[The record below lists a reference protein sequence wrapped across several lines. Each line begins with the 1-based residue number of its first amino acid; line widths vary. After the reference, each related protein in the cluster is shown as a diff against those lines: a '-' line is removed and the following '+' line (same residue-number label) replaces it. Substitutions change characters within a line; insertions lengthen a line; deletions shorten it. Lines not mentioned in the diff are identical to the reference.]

1 MYSEEFISAAEA
13 AGLLLNGKV
22 MDAESAAAMWE
33 EANINTRQQRTI
45 LRHLACY
52 FGRRLTVPLSKI
64 RELEEGALM
73 PTTSSVNVNGKKI
86 HYWYKDIKEAVS
98 HRLNLDGV
106 AYSYG
111 YFTRF
116 DSLDVV
122 VGGDHGQRKSRMVMR
137 LIYRSKSNP
146 DVPAVIHTVKVGHI
160 DCSKDTREV
169 LKATIGHPI
178 NEGIRKIFGKVLIIH
193 RRTSSISY
201 GDDSPIA
208 DASFDE
214 NLIALPINVFI
225 TGDLAFLSTLLGKE
239 NMSTAWCP
247 WCMLSKTQWSVK
259 DHDRGEL
266 WTLDKIAAIREQVDR
281 NEIPEEPQHIRG
293 CTQLPLFDSVP
304 IQNYIVPVLH
314 ILIGVGN
321 AFVNVLYEFVDERI
335 EKLPEQLIV
344 ARNNINTAQINLD
357 DAQAD
362 YDDWMQNDGIS
373 LSGYMLEKSNIIAQL
388 KARNDDGSLV
398 IQGQD
403 QKKQLNARK
412 AELNRAVKELQ
423 VTKKEKLGRCEGLKK
438 ILREMND
445 AKRGVEKTLGKVD
458 RPIWE
463 RIEEGCFVT
472 LGIDRPYYH
481 GGKYNGKATIKLLSD
496 AQKVLTAVQ
505 DFLLTEVPENARCSN
520 DEIIRQISIYVDVFT
535 VFDSVFSNSH
545 SAVGELSESKGEETR
560 KAIALGLE
568 MWRDLELNVSPKL
581 HILEDHLYMQLS
593 TFKGLADYS
602 EDFVEQ
608 AHQVGI
614 REEARTFT
622 MKDRD
627 RIALIHCRNEHK
639 RSLPSVKT
647 IQAAV
652 AEKSSRKRKQPVVT
666 AKERQKEERNIKR
679 IATINKVETEN
690 QTYKNGRRH
699 NLDEG
704 RAKRA
709 EANSNA

>member
-1 MYSEEFISAAEA
+1 M
-13 AGLLLNGKV
+13 
-22 MDAESAAAMWE
+22 
-33 EANINTRQQRTI
+33 
-45 LRHLACY
+45 
-52 FGRRLTVPLSKI
+52 PLSKI

-122 VGGDHGQRKSRMVMR
+122 VGGDHGQRKFRMVMR
-137 LIYRSKSNP
+137 VIYRSKSNP

-169 LKATIGHPI
+169 LEATIAHPI

-193 RRTSSISY
+193 QHTSSISY

-321 AFVNVLYEFVDERI
+321 ALVNTLYEFVDERI

-412 AELNRAVKELQ
+412 AELNRAIKELQ

-445 AKRGVEKTLGKVD
+445 AKRGVEKHLGK
-458 RPIWE
+458 
-463 RIEEGCFVT
+463 
-472 LGIDRPYYH
+472 
-481 GGKYNGKATIKLLSD
+481 
-496 AQKVLTAVQ
+496 
-505 DFLLTEVPENARCSN
+505 
-520 DEIIRQISIYVDVFT
+520 
-535 VFDSVFSNSH
+535 
-545 SAVGELSESKGEETR
+545 
-560 KAIALGLE
+560 
-568 MWRDLELNVSPKL
+568 
-581 HILEDHLYMQLS
+581 
-593 TFKGLADYS
+593 
-602 EDFVEQ
+602 
-608 AHQVGI
+608 
-614 REEARTFT
+614 
-622 MKDRD
+622 
-627 RIALIHCRNEHK
+627 
-639 RSLPSVKT
+639 
-647 IQAAV
+647 
-652 AEKSSRKRKQPVVT
+652 
-666 AKERQKEERNIKR
+666 
-679 IATINKVETEN
+679 
-690 QTYKNGRRH
+690 
-699 NLDEG
+699 
-704 RAKRA
+704 
-709 EANSNA
+709 